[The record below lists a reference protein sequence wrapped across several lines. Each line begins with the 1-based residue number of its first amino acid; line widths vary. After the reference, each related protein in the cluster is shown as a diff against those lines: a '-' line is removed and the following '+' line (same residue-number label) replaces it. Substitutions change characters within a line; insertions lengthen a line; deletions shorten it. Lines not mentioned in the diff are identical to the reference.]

1 MPELKKYGTCRS
13 YFSGYQKRNFGK
25 TGRENMLS
33 MLDYSQHISK
43 ESMYNT
49 PPVFLFM
56 PLC

>member
-1 MPELKKYGTCRS
+1 MLELKKYGTCRS
-13 YFSGYQKRNFGK
+13 YFGGDQKRNFGK

-49 PPVFLFM
+49 PPVFPFM
-56 PLC
+56 LLY